1 MIFERNVHQNETAI
15 PAFASEGQIKGH
27 VLWAYQGMLSVS

>member
-15 PAFASEGQIKGH
+15 PAFTSEGQIKGQ
-27 VLWAYQGMLSVS
+27 VLRAHQGMLSVS